1 MNALAERNFHNN
13 FIILGEYFLNLDSKD
28 KEEYTRALNE
38 IYIYTNSLRLEVR
51 ESERVLS
58 EWRDEYYKRIK
69 TDNNGNTI
77 HIS

>member
-1 MNALAERNFHNN
+1 MNALAETNFHNN

-28 KEEYTRALNE
+28 KEQYTKALNE

-51 ESERVLS
+51 ESKRVLS
-58 EWRDEYYKRIK
+58 EWRDEYYERIK
-69 TDNNGNTI
+69 TDNNGKTI

>member
-1 MNALAERNFHNN
+1 MNSLAESNFNNN
-13 FIILGEYFLNLDSKD
+13 FIILGEYFLNLDSED

-51 ESERVLS
+51 ESKRVLS
-58 EWRDEYYKRIK
+58 EWRDEYYERIK
-69 TDNNGNTI
+69 TDNNGNPI

>member
-1 MNALAERNFHNN
+1 MNALAETNFHNN
-13 FIILGEYFLNLDSKD
+13 FIILGEYFLNLDSED

-51 ESERVLS
+51 ESKRVLS
-58 EWRDEYYKRIK
+58 EWRDEYYERIK
-69 TDNNGNTI
+69 TDNNGNPI

>member
-1 MNALAERNFHNN
+1 MNALAETNFHNN

-28 KEEYTRALNE
+28 KEQYTKALNE

-51 ESERVLS
+51 ESKRVLS
-58 EWRDEYYKRIK
+58 EWRDEYYERIK
-69 TDNNGNTI
+69 TDNNGNPI

>member
-13 FIILGEYFLNLDSKD
+13 FIILGEYFLNLDSED

-51 ESERVLS
+51 ESKRVLS
-58 EWRDEYYKRIK
+58 EWRDEYYERIK
-69 TDNNGNTI
+69 TDNNGNPI

>member
-13 FIILGEYFLNLDSKD
+13 FIILGEYFLNLDSED

-51 ESERVLS
+51 ESKRDLS
-58 EWRDEYYKRIK
+58 EWRDEYYKSIK
-69 TDNNGNTI
+69 NK
-77 HIS
+77 

>member
-1 MNALAERNFHNN
+1 MNALTEANFHNN
-13 FIILGEYFLNLDSKD
+13 FIMLGEYFLNLDSKD
-28 KEEYTRALNE
+28 KKEYVRALNE

-51 ESERVLS
+51 ESKRVLS
-58 EWRDEYYKRIK
+58 EWRDEYYERIK

>member
-13 FIILGEYFLNLDSKD
+13 FIILGEYFLNLDSED

-51 ESERVLS
+51 ESKRVLS
-58 EWRDEYYKRIK
+58 EWRDEYYERIK
-69 TDNNGNTI
+69 NK
-77 HIS
+77 